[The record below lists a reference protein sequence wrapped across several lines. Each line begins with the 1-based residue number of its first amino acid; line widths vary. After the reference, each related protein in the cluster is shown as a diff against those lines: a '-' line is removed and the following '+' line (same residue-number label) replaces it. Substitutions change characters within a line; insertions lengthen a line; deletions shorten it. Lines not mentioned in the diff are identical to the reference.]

1 MDIDERLCL
10 SPGAMLQGGKYRIES
25 ILGQGGFGIT
35 YLATQVSLGRKV
47 AIKEFFMKEHCN
59 RNTTSSFVSVGSQG
73 SEDIVRRY
81 REKFM
86 KEALLIAGVEHKH
99 IVRIIDT
106 FEENG
111 TAYYVMNYHANGS
124 LQEYVKKNGALPEA
138 KALNYTRQLCDA
150 LRHIHAN
157 NILHLDVKPS
167 NIMIDNDGNL
177 VLIDFGI
184 SKHYDEVDHQTT
196 STPVGRSKG
205 YAPFE
210 QYIGGEMK
218 KFTPATDIYSAA
230 ATLLYMLTATRPP
243 EPDEISDMKAT
254 FPAKL
259 LEGKGVSS
267 ATVAAIAAAMQ
278 VNKADRPQTIAAFL
292 QLLNKPSEDF
302 VAEVDD
308 SDDTIHETPKETP
321 TSPKPTPPATGVKKD
336 PPAPKPNYLKYIL
349 GVLAVVLGI
358 VIGVVLTNNEPAAE
372 TIAEE
377 AVVEEE
383 VATEE
388 VIPELYRE
396 EQERIAEEQRKQEEA
411 TRKQREEQER
421 IAEEQRNARK
431 QQSGIY
437 TANGVS
443 FKMIAV
449 QGGTYTMG
457 ATSEQ
462 GSDAYSNEKPAHSET
477 VSDFMIGET
486 EVTQE
491 LWQAVM
497 GNNPSG
503 FTGDLQRPVEQV
515 SWNDCQTFIRKLNQ
529 LTGQNFRLPSEA
541 EWEYAARGGNRSN
554 GYKYA
559 GSNSVGTVAWYD
571 DNSGS
576 TTHPVKTKQPNELG
590 IYDMSGNVW
599 EWCQDKWCDDYNS
612 PRNSGS
618 RVLRGGS
625 WLSYAWY
632 VRVSYRNFGTPGDGN
647 DCRGLRLAL

>member
-1 MDIDERLCL
+1 MDIDERMCL

-59 RNTTSSFVSVGSQG
+59 RDTTSSFVSVGSQG

-124 LQEYVKKNGALPEA
+124 LQDYVKKNGALPEA

-157 NILHLDVKPS
+157 NILHLDVKPG
-167 NIMIDNDGNL
+167 NIMIDNDGNP

-184 SKHYDEVDHQTT
+184 SKHYDEVGHQTT
-196 STPVGRSKG
+196 STPVARSKG

-218 KFTPATDIYSAA
+218 KFSPATDIYSAA

-243 EPDEISDMKAT
+243 EPDEISEMKAT

-259 LEGKGVSS
+259 LEGKGVS
-267 ATVAAIAAAMQ
+267 ATTVAAIAAAMQ

-292 QLLNKPSEDF
+292 QLLNKPNEEL

-308 SDDTIHETPKETP
+308 SDDTIPETTKPKP
-321 TSPKPTPPATGVKKD
+321 PTPPAPPNPTPP

-349 GVLAVVLGI
+349 GVLAVALGV
-358 VIGVVLTNNEPAAE
+358 VIGVVLTNNDSSPEVVV
-372 TIAEE
+372 AEE
-377 AVVEEE
+377 AVVDSTAVEEPLTTQRE
-383 VATEE
+383 VQERLAEE
-388 VIPELYRE
+388 QRKREQAEADRKQRE

-411 TRKQREEQER
+411 ARKQREEQER
-421 IAEEQRNARK
+421 LAEEQRKQEQAEADRKAREEAK
-431 QQSGIY
+431 RSGKGTISGHDYVDLGLSVKWATCNVGASQPHGYGNYYAWGETTTKSEYTSDNSRTYGKNMSDISGNSNYDAARANWAGSWRLPTKREMEELKNKCTWTWTSQSG
-437 TANGVS
+437 V
-443 FKMIAV
+443 
-449 QGGTYTMG
+449 
-457 ATSEQ
+457 
-462 GSDAYSNEKPAHSET
+462 
-477 VSDFMIGET
+477 
-486 EVTQE
+486 
-491 LWQAVM
+491 
-497 GNNPSG
+497 
-503 FTGDLQRPVEQV
+503 
-515 SWNDCQTFIRKLNQ
+515 
-529 LTGQNFRLPSEA
+529 
-541 EWEYAARGGNRSN
+541 N
-554 GYKYA
+554 GYKVTGPNGNSIFLPAA
-559 GSNSVGTVAWYD
+559 GY
-571 DNSGS
+571 
-576 TTHPVKTKQPNELG
+576 
-590 IYDMSGNVW
+590 
-599 EWCQDKWCDDYNS
+599 
-612 PRNSGS
+612 
-618 RVLRGGS
+618 
-625 WLSYAWY
+625 
-632 VRVSYRNFGTPGDGN
+632 
-647 DCRGLRLAL
+647 CRGSSRYYVGENGYYWSSSPFESSTLSAFSLFFYSGYRGVHWYNRYNGHTVRPVSE

>member
-1 MDIDERLCL
+1 MDIDERMCL

-59 RNTTSSFVSVGSQG
+59 RDTTSSFVSVGSQG
-73 SEDIVRRY
+73 SEDIVRRF

-157 NILHLDVKPS
+157 NILHLDVKPG

-184 SKHYDEVDHQTT
+184 SKHYDEGGHQTT
-196 STPVGRSKG
+196 STPVARSKG

-218 KFTPATDIYSAA
+218 KFTPATDIYSVA

-243 EPDEISDMKAT
+243 EPDEISEMKAT

-259 LEGKGVSS
+259 LEGKGVS
-267 ATVAAIAAAMQ
+267 ATTVAAIAAAMQ

-292 QLLNKPSEDF
+292 QLLNKPNEEL

-308 SDDTIHETPKETP
+308 SDDTIPETTK
-321 TSPKPTPPATGVKKD
+321 PKPT
-336 PPAPKPNYLKYIL
+336 PAPKPNYLKYIL
-349 GVLAVVLGI
+349 GVLAVVLGVI
-358 VIGVVLTNNEPAAE
+358 IGVVLTNNDSAPEAVV
-372 TIAEE
+372 AEE
-377 AVVEEE
+377 AVVDSTAVVEPGTTQREEQE
-383 VATEE
+383 RLAEE
-388 VIPELYRE
+388 QRKREQAEADRKQRE

-411 TRKQREEQER
+411 ARKQREEQERLAEEQRKREQAEADRKTREEQER
-421 IAEEQRNARK
+421 IAEEQRKRNETIKR
-431 QQSGIY
+431 SGTI
-437 TANGVS
+437 NGHEWVDLGLS
-443 FKMIAV
+443 VKWATCNV
-449 QGGTYTMG
+449 G
-457 ATSEQ
+457 ASQ
-462 GSDAYSNEKPAHSET
+462 PHGYGNYYAW
-477 VSDFMIGET
+477 GET
-486 EVTQE
+486 STKSKYTSDNSRTHGKN
-491 LWQAVM
+491 M
-497 GNNPSG
+497 RDISGNS
-503 FTGDLQRPVEQV
+503 TYDV
-515 SWNDCQTFIRKLNQ
+515 
-529 LTGQNFRLPSEA
+529 A
-541 EWEYAARGGNRSN
+541 RSN
-554 GYKYA
+554 
-559 GSNSVGTVAWYD
+559 W
-571 DNSGS
+571 
-576 TTHPVKTKQPNELG
+576 
-590 IYDMSGNVW
+590 
-599 EWCQDKWCDDYNS
+599 
-612 PRNSGS
+612 
-618 RVLRGGS
+618 GGS
-625 WLSYAWY
+625 WRLPTKREMEELKDKCTWTWTSQSGVKGYKVTGPNGNSIFLPAAGNCDWSSRNDVGEDGYYWSSTPNESYTDCAYYLRFDSGCHFVYWINRFLGRT
-632 VRVSYRNFGTPGDGN
+632 VRPVSE
-647 DCRGLRLAL
+647 